1 MPTIYCEDI
10 TNTTGLLSLERVIS
24 KKKQHIRNQGVC
36 VEGWLGIIFHRQK
49 QFFVVN
55 TKRCVV

>member
-24 KKKQHIRNQGVC
+24 KKKKTH
-36 VEGWLGIIFHRQK
+36 
-49 QFFVVN
+49 
-55 TKRCVV
+55 

>member
-24 KKKQHIRNQGVC
+24 KKKTNTLEIKVC
-36 VEGWLGIIFHRQK
+36 VLRGG
-49 QFFVVN
+49 
-55 TKRCVV
+55 

>member
-24 KKKQHIRNQGVC
+24 KKKTNTLEIKVC